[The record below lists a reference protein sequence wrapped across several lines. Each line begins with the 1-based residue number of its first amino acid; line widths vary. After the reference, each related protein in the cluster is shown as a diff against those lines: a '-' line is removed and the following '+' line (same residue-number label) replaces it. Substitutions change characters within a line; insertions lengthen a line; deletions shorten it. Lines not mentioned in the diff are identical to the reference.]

1 MSNINDYSLSQ
12 ENLKLPFY
20 DNPELEKELK
30 NEITN
35 EKISENFK
43 NVKNLNNEFL
53 QLYSDLLIN
62 NNNNFLGLCIK
73 YNKKPFYYYICGN
86 LINLCTEVI
95 EYKFNELI
103 KKKNENRI
111 DLTKYKLEKYFNQKQ
126 FEKILKGLYKDNN
139 KEKEQLK
146 FDYILNELK
155 NILFGRNKFAINLLS
170 NILIFLK
177 YFIKQ
182 LITVNLENFRDLLI
196 IEGKQE
202 NEIIYFNF
210 IFKLQRYESILTF
223 LPNVYNINENDIC
236 NLPEES
242 EEWVNLKK
250 YLFKVIANNPETIKN
265 CYKEFEYFLFKTIP
279 LITSC
284 FNSQF
289 KFINMYS
296 AVKTIFKYKL
306 FPNSAVY
313 DAKQLQ
319 MDDSIDPTTKL
330 LKCGEIP
337 LIKQNI
343 INSCEYIACRRK
355 LYLKREENEIT
366 LDYIKN
372 LLNKVKRNRKDRH
385 IHDNKDKNLSNNE
398 INIDNNK
405 DNKLPLYQEK
415 IINKDDKKY
424 YVSTR
429 LLNHSK
435 ILFANEDKQSNNY
448 YFPFN
453 LFYSNPEITN
463 ETRDS
468 IIIHIHG
475 GGFIGNKTFDHECY
489 LRTLSNKLKI
499 PIIGIDYGLAPENKY
514 PKGLNDCYQAY
525 CWILKHMKD
534 ELNMNINKIILSGDS
549 SGGNFILSLTFLII
563 AMNEFDNKNIRLP
576 DLILALYPCCD
587 TSIKNVNNSLINSL
601 QDFFM
606 NESFLQYCNH
616 AYRDFYKEENDL
628 FLDPSKVSE
637 NIIKKVPRIRFFLG
651 EGDPLRDDSIRLLYK
666 LSKEGIDV
674 KAYDFQYYGHGFF
687 SLNYSELRKNPFS
700 IFCKEVNE
708 LLNEK
713 KTDEKNKENE

>member
-1 MSNINDYSLSQ
+1 MSNINEYTLSQ
-12 ENLKLPFY
+12 ENDFLPYY
-20 DNPELEKELK
+20 DNNELEKELK
-30 NEITN
+30 EEITN
-35 EKISENFK
+35 EKITENFK
-43 NVKNLNNEFL
+43 KLINLNNEFL

-62 NNNNFLGLCIK
+62 NKNNFLGLCKK

-86 LINLCTEVI
+86 LINICIDVV

-103 KKKNENRI
+103 KKKNDKRI
-111 DLTKYKLEKYFNQKQ
+111 DLTKYKLDKYFNEKQ
-126 FEKILKGLYKDNN
+126 FEKIIATLYNDNN
-139 KEKEQLK
+139 KEKEKLK
-146 FDYILNELK
+146 FEEMLNEYK

-182 LITVNLENFRDLLI
+182 LITINLENFRDLLV
-196 IEGKQE
+196 IEGKKE

-210 IFKLQRYESILTF
+210 ILKLQRYESILTF
-223 LPNVYNINENDIC
+223 LPNIYHISDNDIF
-236 NLPEES
+236 NLSEES
-242 EEWVNLKK
+242 EELKNLKK
-250 YLFKVIANNPETIKN
+250 IIFKVIPNNPEIIKN
-265 CYKEFEYFLFKTIP
+265 CYKDFEYFLFKTIP
-279 LITSC
+279 LLSNG
-284 FNSQF
+284 FNSQY
-289 KFINMYS
+289 KYINMFS
-296 AVKTIFKYKL
+296 AAKIILKYKL

-319 MDDSIDPTTKL
+319 MDETIDPTTKL

-343 INSCEYIACRRK
+343 INSCENIACRRK

-366 LDYIKN
+366 LDYITN
-372 LLNKVKRNRKDRH
+372 LLNKVKKNKKERH
-385 IHDNKDKNLSNNE
+385 INNNKDKNLPSNE
-398 INIDNNK
+398 IKIDN
-405 DNKLPLYQEK
+405 NKLPLYQEK
-415 IINKDDKKY
+415 IINKENKKY

-435 ILFANEDKQSNNY
+435 ILFANEDVNSQSNGY

-453 LFYSNPEITN
+453 LFCPNQAEITN

-499 PIIGIDYGLAPENKY
+499 PIIGIDYGLSPKNKY
-514 PKGLNDCYQAY
+514 PKALDDCYQAY

-534 ELNMNINKIILSGDS
+534 KLNMKINKIILSGDS
-549 SGGNFILSLTFLII
+549 AGGNIVLALTFLLI

-576 DLILALYPCCD
+576 DLILVLYPCCD
-587 TSIKNVNNSLINSL
+587 TSVKNVNNSLLNSL

-606 NESFLQYCNH
+606 NESFLKYCNY
-616 AYRDFYKEENDL
+616 AYRDFYKEENDF
-628 FLDPSKVSE
+628 FLDPSKVHE
-637 NIIKKVPRIRFFLG
+637 NILKNVPRIRFFIG
-651 EGDPLRDDSIRLLYK
+651 EADPLRDDSIRLLYK
-666 LSKEGIDV
+666 LSKIEGIDA

-687 SLNYSELRKNPFS
+687 SLNYSELRKNPFT

-708 LLNEK
+708 LLYEK
-713 KTDEKNKENE
+713 KTDENKNKE